1 MTGLIKLSAGTTGC
15 EWRIRNTNFTEEC
28 NLLGY
33 SVSNARERGAGP
45 SGALTERSL
54 HPDWLSV
61 GTDVLMSLRLE
72 RWMSLQAMTDA
83 PKGKTDG
90 SDSGSVWL
98 WAVKLRNNGNNH
110 SKKRKAAHH
119 ERGRGPCPRIPRH
132 PGKKGETGNSWEWL
146 KAYPTFRRARLQS
159 DALLRYPVFLQ
170 QGKNRCA
177 PSHQDPNMRSSSQA
191 QECLPVLLRNGV

>member
-1 MTGLIKLSAGTTGC
+1 M
-15 EWRIRNTNFTEEC
+15 
-28 NLLGY
+28 
-33 SVSNARERGAGP
+33 SNARERGAGP

-119 ERGRGPCPRIPRH
+119 ERGRGPCPRIPDT
-132 PGKKGETGNSWEWL
+132 PAKKGESG
-146 KAYPTFRRARLQS
+146 K
-159 DALLRYPVFLQ
+159 LLRMIKSVSHLSARTAAIRRSAPLPSISPT
-170 QGKNRCA
+170 GKNRCA

-191 QECLPVLLRNGV
+191 QECLPVLLRMECKMPN

>member
-1 MTGLIKLSAGTTGC
+1 M
-15 EWRIRNTNFTEEC
+15 
-28 NLLGY
+28 LGY

-45 SGALTERSL
+45 SGALTEWSL

-90 SDSGSVWL
+90 SDSGSVQL

-110 SKKRKAAHH
+110 SKKHRKW
-119 ERGRGPCPRIPRH
+119 ERTPCPCMPRH
-132 PGKKGETGNSWEWL
+132 P
-146 KAYPTFRRARLQS
+146 
-159 DALLRYPVFLQ
+159 DAKLLRMIKSVSPAVWAQAGIIRLSAPLASVSQTGDEQVCTITTGSKYAIQFPSSKVFTSVV
-170 QGKNRCA
+170 KKW
-177 PSHQDPNMRSSSQA
+177 SVK
-191 QECLPVLLRNGV
+191 CLIRYTLYTVFVKTYEFKIPLA